1 MLTAALCGAVAGG
14 GCILD
19 GGSESDDQGLTAGRT
34 GGSMTA
40 GGGQGGGSGEA
51 GFGGAGTGGTAQA
64 GTGGIVSSAGQGGK
78 GAGGSRGVPSCAY
91 YSEAVSVC
99 DGDSFVHRTAGMSFC
114 RENDMYCHTNAPK
127 NTSDDRG
134 ICLFQ
139 TIWQVVPFTGTCAD
153 FDAYNRG
160 QLDCIADSQCAPGGR
175 CIGFACICGAE
186 PCPDPMPPPGDP
198 GAGTGGSGGASGGGS
213 GGASGTGGGPGSGAG
228 SGGGPAGGGPGGA
241 VPPGGPPPPPAG
253 PPLAAR
259 SSALKWMTGGAGAR
273 DSRSAWFSPTA

>member
-19 GGSESDDQGLTAGRT
+19 DSSKSDDQGLTAGRT

-40 GGGQGGGSGEA
+40 GGGQGGGSGGAEL
-51 GFGGAGTGGTAQA
+51 GGAGTGGAAQA
-64 GTGGIVSSAGQGGK
+64 GTGGAAQAGTGGAALAGTGGK
-78 GAGGSRGVPSCAY
+78 GAGGSLGIPSCAY

-139 TIWQVVPFTGTCAD
+139 TIWEVVPFTGTCAD

-175 CIGFACICGAE
+175 CIGFSCICGAE
-186 PCPDPMPPPGDP
+186 RCPDPTPPPGDP
-198 GAGTGGSGGASGGGS
+198 GAGTSGSGGASGGGS
-213 GGASGTGGGPGSGAG
+213 GGASGTGGGPGAG
-228 SGGGPAGGGPGGA
+228 SGGGPAGGGTGGA
-241 VPPGGPPPPPAG
+241 APPGGPPPPAG
-253 PPLAAR
+253 PPPPPGGSAA
-259 SSALKWMTGGAGAR
+259 
-273 DSRSAWFSPTA
+273 